1 MTADRW
7 QTSFD
12 QLKSLGIL
20 QTPFDP
26 TTAYAL
32 KFAP

>member
-1 MTADRW
+1 MAADRW
-7 QTSFD
+7 LAGFE

-20 QTPFDP
+20 HASFDP

-32 KFAP
+32 KFVQ

>member
-1 MTADRW
+1 MTAARW
-7 QTSFD
+7 QTLYE

-20 QTPFDP
+20 HNPIDP

-32 KFAP
+32 NFAQ